1 MHYLPDNQSKSIKI
15 RELKITN
22 FKGLDEIEL
31 IFPAPEFKGDL
42 DIIVMGS
49 RNGIGKT
56 SILECC
62 VLLFFAACQHTLYFE
77 RGILENIPI
86 DILDLLIRS
95 SEETANIEGK
105 FVVNNQEYLSTL
117 TISRNG
123 TCAINSN
130 VIFEELVNNPKFNPK
145 FKIPYN
151 RDVFEKFFYSLVGLS
166 QDPTI
171 LPHLIYFHSYRKI
184 EEGNP
189 ELGMMIEDK
198 SYKQN
203 KYEMRVKSPTST
215 FKLQILRSLMS
226 RGGLFENLDDTESEN
241 DLETLN
247 KLMKQYTSGTIQ
259 KLRPLTDNKI
269 EFRVTPTNGQASFPF
284 DGLSSGQKEIIS
296 TLFLIWKYTAHS
308 PGIVLI
314 DEPELHLNPEWHRLF
329 IRQLYQ
335 LAPKNQYIIA
345 THSEDIFASVD
356 SDRRILLSSSGDVS
370 NVY

>member
-1 MHYLPDNQSKSIKI
+1 MHNLPDTRSKSIKI

-31 IFPAPEFKGDL
+31 SFPAPKFKGDL

-56 SILECC
+56 SVLECC
-62 VLLFFAACQHTLYFE
+62 VLLFFAACTSYSE

-95 SEETANIEGK
+95 GEETAKIEGM
-105 FVVNNQEYLSTL
+105 FVVSNQEYPSIL

-123 TCAINSN
+123 ICTINSN
-130 VIFEELVNNPKFNPK
+130 PILKELVNNPKF
-145 FKIPYN
+145 KIFYN
-151 RDVFEKFFYSLVGLS
+151 RDNFEKFFYSLAGLS

-198 SYKQN
+198 SYKKN
-203 KYEMRVKSPTST
+203 RYGMIVKSSTST

-226 RGGLFENLDDTESEN
+226 QGGLFENLDDTEADN
-241 DLETLN
+241 ALEILN

-259 KLRPLTDNKI
+259 KLRPLTDNTI